1 MWLLGAER
9 FHLRVLLMDHGKP
22 VNIHLSALVGT
33 LQNS

>member
-9 FHLRVLLMDHGKP
+9 FHLRVLLMDHWKP
-22 VNIHLSALVGT
+22 VNKYLFALVGT